1 MHGLW
6 YTCLCHVPPPLLAW
20 KTPVTTN
27 DFVEVKISEKFN
39 NLVKEG
45 AADEMVIARLI
56 TRAATD
62 ITFHDTHHHSTLYY
76 KTTIPQSHTIPHR
89 TTSYHTKLQDH
100 HSTTF
105 LTIPHYSNG
114 KVWERLGGKKKA
126 LHSKVSFALFCLS
139 KQTKTGLVT
148 TRINN
153 CPRYFIYVPYP
164 RQWRIQH

>member
-1 MHGLW
+1 MMYLLMSH
-6 YTCLCHVPPPLLAW
+6 PLLVW

-76 KTTIPQSHTIPHR
+76 KTTVPHR
-89 TTSYHTKLQDH
+89 TTPNYKITM
-100 HSTTF
+100 
-105 LTIPHYSNG
+105 P
-114 KVWERLGGKKKA
+114 
-126 LHSKVSFALFCLS
+126 
-139 KQTKTGLVT
+139 
-148 TRINN
+148 
-153 CPRYFIYVPYP
+153 
-164 RQWRIQH
+164 QHP

>member
-1 MHGLW
+1 MEPFSSNAWFMMYL
-6 YTCLCHVPPPLLAW
+6 LMPRPPPLLAW

-76 KTTIPQSHTIPHR
+76 KTTIPQSHT
-89 TTSYHTKLQDH
+89 TSYN
-100 HSTTF
+100 
-105 LTIPHYSNG
+105 IVPH
-114 KVWERLGGKKKA
+114 
-126 LHSKVSFALFCLS
+126 
-139 KQTKTGLVT
+139 QT
-148 TRINN
+148 TRSPFYNISHYNTL
-153 CPRYFIYVPYP
+153 F
-164 RQWRIQH
+164 QW

>member
-1 MHGLW
+1 MVYDVLA
-6 YTCLCHVPPPLLAW
+6 YAPSLPPLLAW

-76 KTTIPQSHTIPHR
+76 KTTVPQSHTIPHR

-114 KVWERLGGKKKA
+114 GKKKA

-139 KQTKTGLVT
+139 KQTNK
-148 TRINN
+148 I
-153 CPRYFIYVPYP
+153 
-164 RQWRIQH
+164 

>member
-1 MHGLW
+1 MVYDVLA
-6 YTCLCHVPPPLLAW
+6 YAPSLPPLLAW

-76 KTTIPQSHTIPHR
+76 KTTIPQR
-89 TTSYHTKLQDH
+89 YTTS
-100 HSTTF
+100 
-105 LTIPHYSNG
+105 
-114 KVWERLGGKKKA
+114 E
-126 LHSKVSFALFCLS
+126 VSE
-139 KQTKTGLVT
+139 
-148 TRINN
+148 
-153 CPRYFIYVPYP
+153 
-164 RQWRIQH
+164 

>member
-1 MHGLW
+1 MEPFSSNAWFMMYL
-6 YTCLCHVPPPLLAW
+6 LMPRPSPPLLAW

-76 KTTIPQSHTIPHR
+76 KTTVPHR

-114 KVWERLGGKKKA
+114 KV
-126 LHSKVSFALFCLS
+126 
-139 KQTKTGLVT
+139 
-148 TRINN
+148 
-153 CPRYFIYVPYP
+153 
-164 RQWRIQH
+164 

>member
-1 MHGLW
+1 MHSLW
-6 YTCLCHVPPPLLAW
+6 CTCLCPHPLLVW

-76 KTTIPQSHTIPHR
+76 KTTIPHR
-89 TTSYHTKLQDH
+89 TTPNYNITMPQHPSLYHTILMEKCQRDL
-100 HSTTF
+100 
-105 LTIPHYSNG
+105 G
-114 KVWERLGGKKKA
+114 KEKSFTYNFILLG
-126 LHSKVSFALFCLS
+126 LS
-139 KQTKTGLVT
+139 KKSCFCQTALVT
-148 TRINN
+148 RISN
-153 CPRYFIYVPYP
+153 CPRFFRFHI
-164 RQWRIQH
+164 ICSL